1 MQKSGRLGG
10 QSGSI
15 KLGTDCSGI
24 DAGCAAI
31 VSLGLDFEYAFASD
45 IDEHCVKVLRSLQ
58 HPPATIYGDIT
69 TRDVSTTPSVDV
81 YIAGFPCQA
90 YSRLNRNGTQG
101 IKDKHKSGPMYAVL
115 EYIEHHKPL
124 IFLLENVGN
133 FLTLGYPHIKEWIQT
148 QSTYYEIEHRIL
160 QPHIHVGFP
169 QSRKRVYFVGKL
181 KAAFSDARVVW
192 PEPCTSL
199 TISLDDVLARALEFG
214 ELDYDAMHRNLTVQ
228 QQSYVSAC
236 IERIENTKDPSTTTL
251 IWDLSLAGFYK
262 KAKRIGSAAAFQ
274 QISPCLHSGS
284 GRFYLTRQQ
293 RFISWAEA
301 LALQGFSPEPND
313 AMIWRQLPRSHIFK
327 MAGNSMCVPL
337 IAKLL
342 ELNLPQ

>member
-1 MQKSGRLGG
+1 MNNHGHLGG
-10 QSGSI
+10 ESRSI

-24 DAGCAAI
+24 DAGCAAMI
-31 VSLGLDFEYAFASD
+31 SLGLDFEYAFASD
-45 IDEHCVKVLRSLQ
+45 IDDQCQKVLQSLQ
-58 HPPATIYGDIT
+58 HPPAMIYGDIT
-69 TRDVSTTPSVDV
+69 KRDVSTTPKVDV

-101 IKDKHKSGPMYAVL
+101 IKDKCKSGPMYAVL
-115 EYIEHHKPL
+115 EYIEHHKPM
-124 IFLLENVGN
+124 IFLLENVEN
-133 FLTLGYPHIKEWIQT
+133 FLTLGYPHIKGWVQT
-148 QSTYYEIEHRIL
+148 QSAYYNIEHRIL

-181 KAAFSDARVVW
+181 KAAFSDARLVW
-192 PEPCTSL
+192 PKPYASL
-199 TISLDDVLARALEFG
+199 AIRLDDVLTCALAYG
-214 ELDYDAMHRNLTVQ
+214 ELNYNAMYRILTGQ
-228 QQSYVSAC
+228 QQTYLSAC
-236 IERIENTKDPSTTTL
+236 IERIKDTKDPGAITL

-262 KAKRIGSAAAFQ
+262 KAKRVASAAALQ
-274 QISPCLHSGS
+274 EISPCLHTES

-301 LALQGFSPEPND
+301 LALQGFSPKFHD
-313 AMIWRQLPRSHIFK
+313 AMIWSQLTRSNIFK

-337 IAKLL
+337 VAKIL